1 MGLKPP
7 MLIINMK
14 AYREV
19 LGGRAVELAKAAE
32 YVSREFGISIAVAPP
47 HTLIS
52 EVARNVDIPV
62 IAQGIDVDR
71 EGAFTGH
78 ITPKMVREA
87 GAVGVIL
94 NHSEN
99 QLTLNRLADLV
110 DAAKS
115 ANLFTLICAAT
126 PKAAAAAAAL
136 SPDAVAIE
144 PPELIGTGRAVS
156 RERPEVVTNGLDA
169 VRRISKEIIYLVGA
183 GIESG
188 DDVRR
193 AVELGA
199 QGVLVASAVVK
210 AGDWVGKIRELA
222 TGLIGR

>member
-1 MGLKPP
+1 
-7 MLIINMK
+7 MK

-19 LGGRAVELAKAAE
+19 LGGKAIELARAAE
-32 YVSREFGISIAVAPP
+32 LVSRELGISIAVAPP
-47 HTLIS
+47 HTLLS
-52 EVARNVDIPV
+52 DVARSVDIPV
-62 IAQGIDVDR
+62 IAQGLDAER

-78 ITPKMVREA
+78 LTPIMVREA
-87 GAVGVIL
+87 GAVGVML

-99 QLTLNRLADLV
+99 QLTLNKLADLV
-110 DAAKS
+110 EAAKS
-115 ANLFTLICAAT
+115 ENLFTLVCAAT

-136 SPDAVAIE
+136 GPDSVAIE

-156 RERPEVVTNGLDA
+156 RERPEIVTSGLVA
-169 VRRISKEIIYLVGA
+169 VRRVSRDVIYLVGA

-188 DDVRR
+188 DDVKR

-222 TGLIGR
+222 SGLIGK